1 MNKCWQHANSGIQD
15 FAACHISFICYQI
28 EENKAV
34 EQAVD
39 YWIDLFKGP
48 VCEILKGPT
57 GMKSNKKK
65 YAFI

>member
-15 FAACHISFICYQI
+15 FAVSHISFICFQI
-28 EENKAV
+28 EENKAI

-39 YWIDLFKGP
+39 YWIP
-48 VCEILKGPT
+48 YLKAQCV
-57 GMKSNKKK
+57 KFWKAQLVWNQIKK